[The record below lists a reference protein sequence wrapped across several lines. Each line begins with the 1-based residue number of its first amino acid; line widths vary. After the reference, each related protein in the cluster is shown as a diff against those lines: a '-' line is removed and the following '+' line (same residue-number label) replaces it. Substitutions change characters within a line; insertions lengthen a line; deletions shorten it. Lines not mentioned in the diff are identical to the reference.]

1 MGDANEHY
9 KQGLALYGR
18 QDLEGAIAEFQA
30 ALEARPDWED
40 ALHGLA
46 MAQMKAGK
54 LDEALASTQRLV
66 ELAPEDPSYR
76 TTLSMVYVRKG
87 LIDEAEKAQAES
99 RMLAWKQELEKNPN
113 APPPADAGGMNVV
126 Q

>member
-1 MGDANEHY
+1 MSDANEHY
-9 KQGLALYGR
+9 MQGLALYGR
-18 QDLEGAIAEFQA
+18 GDLEGAIAEFEK
-30 ALEARPDWED
+30 ALAVRPDWED

-46 MAQMKAGK
+46 MAQMKMGK

-76 TTLSMVYVRKG
+76 TTLSMVYVRRG
-87 LIDEAEKAQAES
+87 QIEEAEKAQAES
-99 RMLAWKQELEKNPN
+99 RMLAWKQELKTNPN
-113 APPPADAGGMNVV
+113 APPPADGGGMNVV